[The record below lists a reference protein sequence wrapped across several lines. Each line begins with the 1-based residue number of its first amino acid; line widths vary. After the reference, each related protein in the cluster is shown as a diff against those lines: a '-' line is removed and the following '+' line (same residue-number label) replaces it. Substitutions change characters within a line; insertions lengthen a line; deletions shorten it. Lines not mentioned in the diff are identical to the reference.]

1 MKYPVFVQALA
12 LTIVVLIVGLY
23 AGMSLEGSKLDN
35 MNDYYIQSEVTLM
48 DILAFNNLVDSEDVD
63 CETLIRINYDFMNRA
78 YEEASVLEEY
88 EESGRLKENL
98 DTFHK
103 KYDVLRTFLWI
114 NILKTKEVCE
124 DNEIHTIV
132 YLYNYEEDDL
142 TKKATQNVWS
152 KVLQDVK
159 EEKGES
165 LFLIPIARDT
175 DLGSLEALISKF
187 EIGNYPAIIVNE
199 DYVFTE
205 NVTKDNILALLE

>member
-48 DILAFNNLVDSEDVD
+48 DILAFNNLIDTEDVG
-63 CETLIRINYDFMNRA
+63 CETLVKVNLDFMNRA

-114 NILKTKEVCE
+114 NVLKTKEVCE
-124 DNEIHTIV
+124 DTEIHTIV
-132 YLYNYEEDDL
+132 YLYNYEEEDL

-152 KVLQDVK
+152 KVLLDVK
-159 EEKGES
+159 EEKGDS
-165 LFLIPIARDT
+165 LFLIPIARDSE
-175 DLGSLEALISKF
+175 LGSLEALIS
-187 EIGNYPAIIVNE
+187 EYDIGNYPAIIVNE
-199 DYVFTE
+199 EYVVTE
-205 NVTKDNILALLE
+205 NVTKKNILSLLE